1 MDALKR
7 IEKIIRENAFE
18 QKKKKLRL
26 KFNPGL
32 ALIGLQTTGPRSL
45 PKNESKT
52 KNIQWSLH
60 SQDTYQTRVGVPGK
74 GGVLSTETH
83 DWYKNYTVASSP
95 KGHLKDQDRYA
106 LSLRGVPL
114 IEITDTKFKQWSF
127 YPGYFDV
134 STKGVS

>member
-26 KFNPGL
+26 KFNPEL

-60 SQDTYQTRVGVPGK
+60 SQDTYQTRVGVPGME
-74 GGVLSTETH
+74 VYFL
-83 DWYKNYTVASSP
+83 
-95 KGHLKDQDRYA
+95 
-106 LSLRGVPL
+106 LRDT
-114 IEITDTKFKQWSF
+114 TDTKIIQWHLHPRDTF
-127 YPGYFDV
+127 RIRTGMP
-134 STKGVS
+134 